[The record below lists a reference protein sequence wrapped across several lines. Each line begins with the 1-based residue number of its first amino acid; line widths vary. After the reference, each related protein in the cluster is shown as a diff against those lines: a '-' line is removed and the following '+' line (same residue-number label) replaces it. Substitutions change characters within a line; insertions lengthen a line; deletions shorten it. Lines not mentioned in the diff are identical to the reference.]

1 MNTAQQPN
9 PVIQPASRFG
19 DVAEY
24 YFSRKLRE
32 IAQMQQAGKQVLNLG
47 IGSPDLPP
55 APEVIE
61 TLNANSLRADTHAY
75 QNYSGIPEL
84 RKAFAD
90 WYQQWMQVQLDPQ
103 SEILPLMGSKE
114 GIMHISMTYLEP
126 GDQVLV
132 PDPGYPAYAAVG
144 KLTGAEVVTYTLKEV
159 LGWQA
164 DLEVLSQMDLSRVK
178 IMWLNY
184 PNMPTGAQADTGY
197 FEQLIA
203 LARQHRFLLVNDNPY
218 TFILNDQPQS
228 ILSVAGA
235 KDVALELNS
244 LSKAHNMAGWRVG
257 MVAGA
262 AVYLQQI
269 LRFKSNMDSGMF
281 KPLQLAAVQALGQ
294 PAAWY
299 DSLNA
304 TYRERR
310 VLAEDILRSLGCT
323 FDPAQVGMFV
333 WAKVPD
339 HYPSGYEL
347 TDEVLE
353 NAHVFLT
360 PGGIFGEAGKSYVR
374 ISLCSDAEILREAR
388 NRIENRINKQ

>member
-1 MNTAQQPN
+1 MDAVQQQV

-32 IAQMQQAGKQVLNLG
+32 IAQMQQEGKQVLNLG

-55 APEVIE
+55 APAVIE
-61 TLNANSLRADTHAY
+61 TLNAHSLRADTHAY
-75 QNYSGIPEL
+75 QSYSGIPEL

-90 WYQQWMQVQLDPQ
+90 WYRQWMQVELDPQ
-103 SEILPLMGSKE
+103 SEVLPLMGSKE

-144 KLTGAEVVTYTLKEV
+144 KLTGAEVVTYTLKES

-164 DLEVLSQMDLSRVK
+164 DLEELSQRDLSRVK

-184 PNMPTGAQADTGY
+184 PNMPTGAQADSKY
-197 FEQLIA
+197 FERLVA
-203 LARQHRFLLVNDNPY
+203 LAQQHQFLLVNDNPY

-228 ILSVAGA
+228 ILSVPGA
-235 KDVALELNS
+235 KAVALELNS
-244 LSKAHNMAGWRVG
+244 LSKAHNMAGWRIG

-262 AVYLQQI
+262 SAYLQQI

-281 KPLQLAAVQALGQ
+281 KPMQLAAVQALGQ
-294 PAAWY
+294 PASWY

-304 TYRERR
+304 VYRERR
-310 VLAEDILRSLGCT
+310 VLAEDILRSLGCS

-333 WAKVPD
+333 WAKTPD
-339 HYPSGYEL
+339 RYPSGYEL
-347 TDEVLE
+347 TDQVLE
-353 NAHVFLT
+353 TAHVFLT
-360 PGGIFGEAGKSYVR
+360 PGGIFGEAGKPYVR
-374 ISLCSDAEILREAR
+374 ISLCSDVSVLKEAKD
-388 NRIENRINKQ
+388 RIEKMITP